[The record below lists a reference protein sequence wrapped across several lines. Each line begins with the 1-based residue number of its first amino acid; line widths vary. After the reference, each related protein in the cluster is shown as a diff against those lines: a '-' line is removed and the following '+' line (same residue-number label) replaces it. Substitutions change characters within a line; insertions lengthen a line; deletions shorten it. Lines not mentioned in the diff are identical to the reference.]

1 MKKRFIAAAVPVLV
15 AGSLAAAAPS
25 MSQAAPNG
33 KVDRAEPAAGVAA
46 APLPPCIGG
55 KQKKALT
62 GGNSGWNQST
72 SGVVIDGTDLSFR
85 GPAKGKDTVFVTFT
99 ATNTFVYDGG
109 DYGRVRVQIDGADMK
124 PANAA
129 AEYFM
134 ASNNYASFAGQYC
147 AKVGNGWHDV
157 RVVLESADWDSSGGD
172 IAWLHNP
179 MLNVEVAE

>member
-62 GGNSGWNQST
+62 GGNSGWNQS
-72 SGVVIDGTDLSFR
+72 SSAVVIDGTDLSFR

-99 ATNTFVYDGG
+99 ATNTFVSNSS